1 MQKAS
6 PSHTLLVC
14 SISNPIMLGVY
25 AKTRLIEVIESSEK
39 TSDALLPL
47 VVEVMK
53 RYELSNIIYVRGPG
67 SFMAIKLTYLILKTV
82 EIVKK
87 IPLQGC
93 SAFALN
99 GNLPI
104 RALGNLYF
112 VKEKETIIMQ
122 KFEQAVSQKFVL
134 PRSLADLITDEEATP
149 NYVLAAV

>member
-1 MQKAS
+1 MQKVL
-6 PSHTLLVC
+6 PSYTLLVC
-14 SISNPIMLGVY
+14 SISHPIMLGIY
-25 AKTRLIEVIESSEK
+25 AQKRLIEVIESSER
-39 TSDALLPL
+39 TSDVLLPL

-53 RYELSNIIYVRGPG
+53 RYELSNMIYVRGPG
-67 SFMAIKLTYLILKTV
+67 SFMAIKLTYLILKTI

-122 KFEQAVSQKFVL
+122 KFEQAVCEKFVL
-134 PRSLADLITDEEATP
+134 PESLADLKTDEEATP